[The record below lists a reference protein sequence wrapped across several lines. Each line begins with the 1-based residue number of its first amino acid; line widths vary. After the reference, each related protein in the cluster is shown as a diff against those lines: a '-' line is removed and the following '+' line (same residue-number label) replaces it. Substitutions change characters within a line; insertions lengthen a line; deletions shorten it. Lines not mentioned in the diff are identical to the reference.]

1 MKIVFKIILLFL
13 MAFTCKVHAQNLL
26 TPDDA
31 VAIALQKNFDI
42 IIAKNDVDI
51 AKINNNAATAGMM
64 PKVNFTTSDAFNLN
78 NINQKFTTGQEVQK
92 NFVPINSFNMGVYAN
107 WTIFDGM
114 KMYATK
120 DKLATLQSLGE
131 LQLKNQIQNNIA
143 QILNIY
149 YDIVRQKQQINAL
162 KESANISLE
171 RVNLSQKKFD
181 IGYSDKTPLLQAK
194 IDYAEIKMNIQKQ
207 ENNLKQLKIDLNQ
220 ILGRSVDIDFDVID
234 AIQLNEIPSLNQ
246 LSEYAK
252 NENIEIQL
260 INKNIEVL
268 EYQKK
273 EIKSQ
278 RLPQVSINTGYGF
291 LQSNSKAGL
300 QLFNRSF
307 GPLLGFAASVPLYN
321 GGIYKKEIQVSDLTI
336 LSKNIELEKIKMDV
350 DANILKA
357 YQNYLFAQNTL
368 TSYEENVILA
378 KENAY
383 ISMQRFRLN
392 QTNSLEIKEAQ
403 SSYETALYNVIAARY
418 DAKIAEITLKKINNE
433 FIQYEQK

>member
-1 MKIVFKIILLFL
+1 M
-13 MAFTCKVHAQNLL
+13 
-26 TPDDA
+26 
-31 VAIALQKNFDI
+31 
-42 IIAKNDVDI
+42 
-51 AKINNNAATAGMM
+51 
-64 PKVNFTTSDAFNLN
+64 
-78 NINQKFTTGQEVQK
+78 
-92 NFVPINSFNMGVYAN
+92 
-107 WTIFDGM
+107 
-114 KMYATK
+114 
-120 DKLATLQSLGE
+120 
-131 LQLKNQIQNNIA
+131 
-143 QILNIY
+143 
-149 YDIVRQKQQINAL
+149 
-162 KESANISLE
+162 
-171 RVNLSQKKFD
+171 
-181 IGYSDKTPLLQAK
+181 
-194 IDYAEIKMNIQKQ
+194 
-207 ENNLKQLKIDLNQ
+207 
-220 ILGRSVDIDFDVID
+220 
-234 AIQLNEIPSLNQ
+234 
-246 LSEYAK
+246 
-252 NENIEIQL
+252 
-260 INKNIEVL
+260 L